1 MKNALSLTISM
12 LAIGA
17 SAALPIQASEPVET
31 LTAAL
36 AGGDASLDL
45 RYRFEYV
52 DSDDGSREAKAST
65 LRTRLTYKSLAYQ
78 GISTVVEMDNNSV
91 VFDDNYNDGSGT
103 DTDEEAVVADA
114 TYTEINQ
121 AYLNFAAGENTDIRY
136 GRQRILLDN
145 QRFVGGVG
153 WRQNEQTYDAFSII
167 NRSLPDTTIT
177 LANVYNINTAK
188 GGNIDGN
195 DHQFYHL
202 NNKSI
207 KDLSISA
214 YLYNLKDIS
223 DTLGLRL
230 NGKLSVNDD
239 LSILY
244 TAEYAQQETDNTASL
259 ETDYLNIEAGLSL
272 AGVTAKLGYELQSSD
287 KGNASFKTPLG
298 TNHAFNGWADQFL
311 TTPVIGLVDQSLT
324 LSSSKLGPNI
334 QLSYHVFESDYGNTD
349 FGNEIDLSVGKKL
362 SDNYSAL
369 LKVAHFDAD
378 SKGGKNDTSKVWLQ
392 LQASF

>member
-1 MKNALSLTISM
+1 MKNTLSLTISM
-12 LAIGA
+12 LALGA
-17 SAALPIQASEPVET
+17 TAALPLHASESAES

-45 RYRFEYV
+45 RYRLEYV

-65 LRTRLTYKSLAYQ
+65 LRTRITYKSLAYQ
-78 GISTVVEMDNNSV
+78 GISTLVEMDNTSV

-103 DTDEEAVVADA
+103 DKDSEAVVADA

-153 WRQNEQTYDAFSII
+153 WRQNEQTFDAFSII
-167 NRSLPDTTIT
+167 NRSLPDTAIT
-177 LANVYNINTAK
+177 LANIYNVNTAK

-195 DHQFYHL
+195 DHQIYHL
-202 NNKSI
+202 LNKSI

-214 YLYNLKDIS
+214 YYYDLKEIS
-223 DTLGLRL
+223 DTFGLRV
-230 NGKLSVNDD
+230 NGKFAASDD

-244 TAEYAQQETDNTASL
+244 VAEYAEQETDNAASN
-259 ETDYLNIEAGLSL
+259 ETDYLNLV
-272 AGVTAKLGYELQSSD
+272 AGVTLSGITAKLGYELQSSD
-287 KGNASFKTPLG
+287 DGAASFKTPLG

-311 TTPVIGLVDQSLT
+311 STPNNGLVDQSFT
-324 LSSSKLGPNI
+324 LSSAKLGPKL
-334 QLSYHVFESDYGNTD
+334 QLSYHQFESDHGNTD
-349 FGNEIDLSVGKKL
+349 YGNEIDLLVAKKF
-362 SDNYSAL
+362 SENYSGL

-378 SKGGKNDTSKVWLQ
+378 SEGGKKDVSKVWLQ
-392 LQASF
+392 LQATF

>member
-12 LAIGA
+12 LALGA
-17 SAALPIQASEPVET
+17 TAALPIHASESAET

-36 AGGDASLDL
+36 AGGDTSLDL

-52 DSDDGSREAKAST
+52 DRDDGSREAKAST

-78 GISTVVEMDNNSV
+78 GLSTLIEMDNNSV

-103 DTDEEAVVADA
+103 DSDPEAVVADA

-153 WRQNEQTYDAFSII
+153 WRQNEQTFDAFSVI

-177 LANVYNINTAK
+177 LANIYNVNTAT
-188 GGNIDGN
+188 GGNRDGN
-195 DHQFYHL
+195 DHQLYHL
-202 NNKSI
+202 LNKSI

-214 YLYNLKDIS
+214 YYYDLKDIS
-223 DTLGLRL
+223 NTAGLRL
-230 NGKLSVNDD
+230 NGKFALNDD
-239 LSILY
+239 LALLY
-244 TAEYAQQETDNTASL
+244 VAEFAQQETDNAASN

-272 AGVTAKLGYELQSSD
+272 SGITAKLGYELQSSD
-287 KGNASFKTPLG
+287 DGAASFKTPLG

-311 TTPVIGLVDQSLT
+311 ATPNNGLVDQSFT
-324 LSSSKLGPNI
+324 LSSAKLGPKMQI
-334 QLSYHVFESDYGNTD
+334 TYHQFESDVGSTD
-349 FGNEIDLSVGKKL
+349 FGNEIDISIAKKF
-362 SDNYSAL
+362 SENYSGL
-369 LKVAHFDAD
+369 FKVAHFDAD
-378 SKGGKNDTSKVWLQ
+378 AEGGKVDTSKVWLQ
-392 LQASF
+392 LQATF